1 MGYNPSGMAWFG
13 HWVRALCVA
22 ALALGA
28 AGCIKDFKVPDR
40 NTPEGR
46 AYVRRC
52 SLCHALPDPTRMTF
66 AQWAPVVGRMAAN
79 IRSQNVPQISDE
91 ELAMIL
97 RYLKAHAKDGEARGA
112 APSPPAARPE
122 APDAG

>member
-1 MGYNPSGMAWFG
+1 MGYNPWGMAWFG
-13 HWVRALCVA
+13 PWVRALCVA
-22 ALALGA
+22 VLVLGA
-28 AGCIKDFKVPDR
+28 AGCIKDFEVPDR
-40 NTPEGR
+40 NTPGGK
-46 AYVRRC
+46 AYVQRC

-66 AQWAPVVGRMAAN
+66 AQWAPVVGRMAAI

-97 RYLKAHAKDGEARGA
+97 RYLKAHAKNGPVRDGD
-112 APSPPAARPE
+112 APARPE